1 MNGDVSIATMLIAE
15 FHADKGLNDSGDTP
29 LHLAVFRGHIESRR
43 RSTRDAS
50 TAGREKNEKTE
61 VVEWLIADF
70 GADLNT
76 KDKLNQ
82 TPLHKAATIGSWKT
96 VELLG
101 NRLHLTAENAI
112 ASTVTLLVTR
122 FHARINIT
130 DNLGQT
136 PLHLAVK
143 CPSWKM
149 TAYIRVVRFLVHVD
163 TDINATDSNNMT
175 PLDIATNNGFIQ
187 AVEMFK
193 SATAN

>member
-29 LHLAVFRGHIESRR
+29 LHLAVFRGHIEVAKTLVTEYGANVYAKNKEHETLLQLAAKKMRR
-43 RSTRDAS
+43 
-50 TAGREKNEKTE
+50 
-61 VVEWLIADF
+61 IADF

-101 NRLHLTAENAI
+101 NRFGDIDAKDINGKTPLHLTAENAI

-122 FHARINIT
+122 FHARINT
-130 DNLGQT
+130 FMEDDS
-136 PLHLAVK
+136 LHPGRARRHR
-143 CPSWKM
+143 
-149 TAYIRVVRFLVHVD
+149 Y
-163 TDINATDSNNMT
+163 
-175 PLDIATNNGFIQ
+175 
-187 AVEMFK
+187 
-193 SATAN
+193 